1 MDKASDFESEDWGFD
16 PHHGRLFL
24 IHSSLE
30 HIVTAQLRRMVSH
43 GPLESTVR
51 TILTVFRKHL
61 RTYIVY
67 LQRHDNIRPC
77 GPMDKASDFESED
90 CGFDPH
96 HGRLFLIHSSLEH
109 IVDCTTEAN
118 GKSWTIG
125 IHGSYCFD
133 CISETFGNIYCIFT
147 MTG

>member
-1 MDKASDFESEDWGFD
+1 
-16 PHHGRLFL
+16 
-24 IHSSLE
+24 
-30 HIVTAQLRRMVSH
+30 
-43 GPLESTVR
+43 
-51 TILTVFRKHL
+51 
-61 RTYIVY
+61 
-67 LQRHDNIRPC
+67 
-77 GPMDKASDFESED
+77 MDKASDFESED

-109 IVDCTTEAN
+109 IVTAQHGGIHGLYGTFGNIYCIFTIIR
-118 GKSWTIG
+118 TIG